1 MFSVSE
7 ESTSCL
13 HFGVWLVKVWGICRN
28 GRASPIVCQRVDHPF
43 AKWFCS
49 STATSFQSP
58 SGPHTPRSSTG
69 ILSPQACFQVKSSLD
84 DFAHVAELVG
94 RQLAPW
100 GEHAAGGGQV
110 LEGLVRLQQT
120 QVRVV
125 QGMRRQLLRTLVVG
139 DHKDDAGLNTKQI
152 NPQSFSAFLKVEM
165 CYRAITAV
173 ILSFTTVL
181 RHFGS
186 LWTGWTLKCSATRK
200 DLNSYSVVGASLIWY
215 LCMFK

>member
-1 MFSVSE
+1 M
-7 ESTSCL
+7 
-13 HFGVWLVKVWGICRN
+13 KVWGICRN

-100 GEHAAGGGQV
+100 GEDAAGRGQV

-139 DHKDDAGLNTKQI
+139 DHKDDAGLNTKQKKTAKLQCFS
-152 NPQSFSAFLKVEM
+152 QSRDV
-165 CYRAITAV
+165 
-173 ILSFTTVL
+173 LSRHHGRNTVVYDCTTSFWKFVDGL
-181 RHFGS
+181 DF
-186 LWTGWTLKCSATRK
+186 K
-200 DLNSYSVVGASLIWY
+200 
-215 LCMFK
+215 MFCDTQRPE